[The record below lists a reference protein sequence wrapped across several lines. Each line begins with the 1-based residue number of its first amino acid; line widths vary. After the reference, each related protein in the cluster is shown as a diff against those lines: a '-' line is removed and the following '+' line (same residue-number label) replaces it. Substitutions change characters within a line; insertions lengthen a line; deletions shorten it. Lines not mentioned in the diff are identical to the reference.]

1 MSWQPPLAPSNDM
14 ASDERDGKGQRDLV
28 EERLLRRLRVIS
40 GAVILVMIGL
50 LVVVDTLGRLLINPD
65 FHASELFLGTLIG
78 ALLLLLGVEG
88 INRLPGFGGRK

>member
-1 MSWQPPLAPSNDM
+1 MSLPPPLAPSDVM
-14 ASDERDGKGQRDLV
+14 ASDERESRHRDPV

-50 LVVVDTLGRLLINPD
+50 LVLADTLGRLLINPD

-88 INRLPGFGGRK
+88 INRLPGVGGRK